1 METKKARRAPGD
13 KTNTA
18 TIPEM
23 DCEAKLQQ
31 IGETLHEFIE
41 EIHDDPERQWQLP
54 FLFARAIRRTNARYS
69 TDYNVGSVPAFIQQF
84 CEERDID
91 NVENFTDMVALS
103 MDKVSHCGPSALD
116 VAYEKAC
123 LTEGTLLP
131 GKKWPTRR
139 IHADC
144 TTLYEIARHL
154 SDNGQKVFFLSC
166 RDAARLLNTDKGRAA
181 ALLRMLCARGFFEKA
196 NERAGYDAQ
205 EYIFKTRTQDTQKH
219 RIHIETQETH

>member
-123 LTEGTLLP
+123 RCNRPWCRVSPWDIRFTNM
-131 GKKWPTRR
+131 GK
-139 IHADC
+139 
-144 TTLYEIARHL
+144 RHCW
-154 SDNGQKVFFLSC
+154 K
-166 RDAARLLNTDKGRAA
+166 
-181 ALLRMLCARGFFEKA
+181 
-196 NERAGYDAQ
+196 
-205 EYIFKTRTQDTQKH
+205 IWH
-219 RIHIETQETH
+219 RSYYPV